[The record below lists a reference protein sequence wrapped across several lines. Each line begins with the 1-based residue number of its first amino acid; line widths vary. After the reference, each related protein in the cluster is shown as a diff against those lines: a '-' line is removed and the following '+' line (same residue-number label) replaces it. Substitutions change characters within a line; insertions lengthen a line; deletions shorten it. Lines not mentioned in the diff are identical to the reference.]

1 MDVLSP
7 ADEADTTHAEPMR
20 IDSFLG
26 ACTDSGVVGQSQIVV
41 SAEVQHALPTL
52 NLDLGALR
60 ARDYPFNLLSASI
73 LYPLQGLL
81 ACLVKLYNR
90 KAGVI
95 LLQSLLCEKSLL
107 LARCIISFIYLII
120 FRVC

>member
-7 ADEADTTHAEPMR
+7 ADEANTTHAEAMT
-20 IDSFLG
+20 INSLLG

-60 ARDYPFNLLSASI
+60 ARDDPFDLVCASI
-73 LYPLQGLL
+73 LYALQSLL

-90 KAGVI
+90 GRGHTFHEAYSTRKV
-95 LLQSLLCEKSLL
+95 SC
-107 LARCIISFIYLII
+107 
-120 FRVC
+120 